1 MSTVGAPKMLDIS
14 FARRWLI
21 LALILLS
28 KVPVFFQ
35 SHRENDE
42 VIYALLAR
50 NVVENGQY
58 TIPHDAPPSLL
69 ENPRYNRPL
78 FYHPPLYVLLLAPL
92 VWLGATD
99 LGVVVSLA
107 GHALCVAAVW
117 IVVREWALAHEKTPS
132 AAGAC
137 LLAVAFDP
145 ILSSISARLWMDNL
159 LAGLVSLGIVLAF
172 VAARKRSLALW
183 CLCGVLG
190 GMACLTKLSA
200 VVVLW
205 FPVLV
210 LAVRSAP
217 LREKAASFL
226 AYALPVSLAVVAWT
240 GYFHHVYGVFLP
252 DWVAPGPADDNPFM
266 RMIRSRPPYYYL
278 IALMSFQP
286 LLLLGFLAV
295 LPKAVPWK
303 KTGLAAI
310 ALIPLCFLPFIS
322 YLSARELG
330 FMSRHLAISIPALYA
345 CLFLWLQGSES
356 RPRGN
361 PLFIQACL
369 ALGIAQGLLF
379 QTVPCHGDIP
389 AFLHELFAHGPVSG
403 EW

>member
-1 MSTVGAPKMLDIS
+1 MSAAREPKILDVS
-14 FARRWLI
+14 SRKLWLI

-58 TIPHDAPPSLL
+58 TIPRDAPQSLL

-78 FYHPPLYVLLLAPL
+78 FYHPPLYVLLLVPF
-92 VWLGATD
+92 VWLGGTD
-99 LGVVVSLA
+99 FGVLVSLA
-107 GHALCVAAVW
+107 GHALCVAAIW
-117 IVVREWALAHEKTPS
+117 IVVREWALAHKRAPS
-132 AAGAC
+132 AAGVC
-137 LLAVAFDP
+137 LLAAAFDP

-159 LAGLVSLGIVLAF
+159 LAGLVSLSISLAF

-183 CLCGVLG
+183 GVCGVLG
-190 GMACLTKLSA
+190 GMACATKLSA
-200 VVVLW
+200 AVVLW

-210 LAVRSAP
+210 LAVRSVP
-217 LREKAASFL
+217 LREKVASFL
-226 AYALPVSLAVVAWT
+226 AYVLPVSLAVGVWT
-240 GYFHHVYGVFLP
+240 GFFYHVYGVFLP

-278 IALMSFQP
+278 VALMSFQP
-286 LLLLGFLAV
+286 LLLLGLLGV
-295 LPKAVPWK
+295 LPKAFRWK
-303 KTGLAAI
+303 QSVLAAI
-310 ALIPLCFLPFIS
+310 ALVPACFLPFFS
-322 YLSARELG
+322 YMSARELG
-330 FMSRHLAISIPALYA
+330 FMSRHLAISIPALYG

-356 RPRGN
+356 WSRGN
-361 PLFIQACL
+361 RLFVRACL
-369 ALGIAQGLLF
+369 VLGIAQGVLF

-389 AFLHELFAHGPVSG
+389 AFLYELFAHGPTPG
-403 EW
+403 

>member
-1 MSTVGAPKMLDIS
+1 MSTAGAPKILGLS
-14 FARRWLI
+14 PGKLWLI

-28 KVPVFFQ
+28 KVPVFLQ

-58 TIPHDAPPSLL
+58 TIPQDAPQSLR
-69 ENPRYNRPL
+69 ENPRYDRPL
-78 FYHPPLYVLLLAPL
+78 FYHPPLYVLLLAPF
-92 VWLGATD
+92 VWLGGTD
-99 LGVVVSLA
+99 LGVLVSLA

-117 IVVREWALAHEKTPS
+117 IVVREWALTHQRAPS
-132 AAGAC
+132 AAGVC

-159 LAGLVSLGIVLAF
+159 LAGLVSLGIALAF
-172 VAARKRSLALW
+172 VAARKRSLVLW
-183 CLCGVLG
+183 SVCGVLG
-190 GMACLTKLSA
+190 GLACLTKLSA

-210 LAVRSAP
+210 LAVRSVP
-217 LREKAASFL
+217 FREKAASFL
-226 AYALPVSLAVVAWT
+226 AYVLPVSLAVGAWT
-240 GYFHHVYGVFLP
+240 GFFYHVYGVFLP

-278 IALMSFQP
+278 VALMSFQP
-286 LLLLGFLAV
+286 LLLMGLLAV
-295 LPKAVPWK
+295 LPKAFRWK
-303 KTGLAAI
+303 QSVLAAI
-310 ALIPLCFLPFIS
+310 ALVPACFLPFIS

-330 FMSRHLAISIPALYA
+330 FMSRHLAISIPALYC

-356 RPRGN
+356 WPRGKR
-361 PLFIQACL
+361 LFVRACL
-369 ALGIAQGLLF
+369 VIGIAQGVLF
-379 QTVPCHGDIP
+379 QTLPCHGDIP
-389 AFLHELFAHGPVSG
+389 AFLYDLFVHGPTVG
-403 EW
+403 